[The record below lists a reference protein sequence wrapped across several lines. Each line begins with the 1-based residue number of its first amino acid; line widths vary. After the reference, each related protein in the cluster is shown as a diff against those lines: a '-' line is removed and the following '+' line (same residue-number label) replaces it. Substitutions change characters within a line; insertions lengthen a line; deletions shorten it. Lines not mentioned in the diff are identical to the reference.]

1 MLNISVVNIVCI
13 ILNLLILYIVFKKF
27 LFGRIDEI
35 LVKRQAEVEDATN
48 AADKAIA
55 EARDAKKEYEKKI
68 SLADREKEQILA
80 DIKKQGYD
88 DYEKIV
94 SDARKKSDQIITE
107 ARHNAEAEAERA
119 REEYAADIKEM
130 VIDAASK
137 IAASGRNTEDDLKL
151 YDKFIDEAKAA
162 NNG

>member
-1 MLNISVVNIVCI
+1 MLNISVVNIICI
-13 ILNLLILYIVFKKF
+13 ILNLLILYVVFKKF
-27 LFGRIDEI
+27 LFGRIDAI
-35 LVKRQAEVEDATN
+35 LEKRQKEVEDATN

-55 EARDAKKEYEKKI
+55 EARDAKREYEKKI
-68 SLADREKEQILA
+68 SLADKEKEKILA

-88 DYEKIV
+88 DYERIV

-119 REEYAADIKEM
+119 REEYAADIKDM

-137 IAASGRNTEDDLKL
+137 IAASGRNTEEDLKL